1 MPAQETVTSLRTLDG
16 LRLAATLTMPDTA
29 AGRAVV
35 LVHGGGVTREEG
47 GFFTRLAGGLA
58 EAGVASL
65 RFDHRGHGESEGR
78 QEELTLSS
86 ILNDI
91 RVALADVRDAT
102 GIGHVSLL
110 GASFGG
116 GICGHYAAKRP
127 ADVSRL
133 VLLNPQFNYK
143 WRTIDSRPYW
153 HDDHIDDEA
162 ARTLTEQ
169 GAITFTPTLKHGRPM
184 LNEVFWLRPDE
195 AIGEIAAPTL
205 VVHGTK
211 DTLVPIESSRAA
223 MAKFTAEARLV
234 EVEGCQHGFAV
245 HDDPQYLQPQ
255 SQEWQAFVI
264 RTVAEWV
271 TGRG

>member
-1 MPAQETVTSLRTLDG
+1 MPTHDTVISLRTLDG
-16 LRLAATLTMPDTA
+16 LRLAGTLVTPEPATD
-29 AGRAVV
+29 RAVV

-47 GFFTRLAGGLA
+47 GFFTRLAAGLA
-58 EAGVASL
+58 GAGIASL
-65 RFDHRGHGESEGR
+65 RFDLRGHGESDGR
-78 QEELTLSS
+78 QEELTLGS

-91 RVALADVRDAT
+91 RVAIAGVREASGAAT
-102 GIGHVSLL
+102 VSLL

-116 GICGHYAAKRP
+116 GICGYYAAKRP
-127 ADVSRL
+127 DDVARL

-153 HDDHIDDEA
+153 HDDRLDDDMVK
-162 ARTLTEQ
+162 TLDEQ
-169 GAITFTPTLKHGRPM
+169 GSITFTPTLKHGRPL

-195 AIGEIAAPTL
+195 AIREIAAPTL
-205 VVHGTK
+205 LVHGTK

-223 MAKFTAEARLV
+223 MSKFTAEHRLV
-234 EVEGCQHGFAV
+234 EVEGSQHGFAV

-264 RTVAEWV
+264 RTVAEWL
-271 TGRG
+271 TDG

>member
-1 MPAQETVTSLRTLDG
+1 MPTHQSAVSLRALDG
-16 LRLAATLTMPDTA
+16 VRLAGTFVTPETGAD
-29 AGRAVV
+29 RAVV

-47 GFFTRLAGGLA
+47 GFFTRMAAWLA

-65 RFDHRGHGESEGR
+65 RFDLRGHGDSEGR

-91 RVALADVRDAT
+91 RVALAEVRDAT
-102 GIGHVSLL
+102 GVSNVSLL

-116 GICGHYAAKRP
+116 GICGYYAAKRP
-127 ADVSRL
+127 ADVARL

-143 WRTIDSRPYW
+143 WRTIDSRSYW
-153 HDDHIDDEA
+153 HDDQIDDEA
-162 ARTLTEQ
+162 ARTLNEQ

-195 AIGEIAAPTL
+195 AISEIAAPTL
-205 VVHGTK
+205 VMHGTK

-223 MAKFTAEARLV
+223 MAKFTAEAQLV
-234 EVEGCQHGFAV
+234 EVEGCQHGFAM

-264 RTVAEWV
+264 RTIAEWV
-271 TGRG
+271 VM